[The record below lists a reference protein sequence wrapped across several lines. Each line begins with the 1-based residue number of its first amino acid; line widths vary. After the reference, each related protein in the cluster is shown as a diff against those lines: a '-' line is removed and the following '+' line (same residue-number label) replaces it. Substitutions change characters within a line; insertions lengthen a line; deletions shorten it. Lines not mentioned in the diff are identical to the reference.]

1 MQLLPTDQSSSLT
14 QKGQVTIPIFLRDM
28 LGLIPGDRV
37 SFEADTDF
45 IKLKPIKSSLQSVYG
60 SVKPLK
66 GGISFKK
73 MRRIALEDKLNAI
86 R

>member
-1 MQLLPTDQSSSLT
+1 MQLLPMDQSSSLT

-28 LGLIPGDRV
+28 LRLIPGDRV
-37 SFEADTDF
+37 VFEAEADF
-45 IKLKPIKSSLQSVYG
+45 IKLKPAKSSLVSIYG

-66 GGISFKK
+66 TKISFKK
-73 MRRIALEDKLNAI
+73 MRKIALEDKLNAI